1 MTFEQLIYFTEVYRQ
16 KSINAASIFLNISQ
30 QSLSTSIKALE
41 NEFNTVFFERSHK
54 GVQPTTEGERFYGV
68 AQNIIEQIQTYK
80 SSLATMENIFTCRI
94 GYFSALSADASLL
107 YSYLTEVFPDIFFD
121 FSPFYYESFLNDGI
135 KPDIIFST
143 LFESDLD
150 SQMKLPDNYVVSRL
164 FNEKIAIKFW
174 IAKNHPLLAQYKT
187 LNSTRLNAAKFV
199 ASRRLYLEKFDSKSI
214 LNSLTPKEK
223 IYYVQSDAFLTD
235 FLEKGFLA
243 SEICFHDKPMIYPFL
258 QENDNLT
265 LIPVSKFQPFY
276 FVIAYNPLYQKIYT
290 EVRNFLQMKY
300 N

>member
-1 MTFEQLIYFTEVYRQ
+1 MTFEQLIYFSEVYRH

-41 NEFNTVFFERSHK
+41 NEFNTIFFERSYK
-54 GVQPTTEGERFYGV
+54 GVYPTTEGERFFEV
-68 AQNIIEQIQTYK
+68 AQNIIEQIQNYK
-80 SSLATMENIFTCRI
+80 SSLSTIENIFTCRI

-107 YSYLTEVFPDIFFD
+107 YSHLTELFPEVFFD
-121 FSPFYYESFLNDGI
+121 FSPFYYESFLNDGM

-143 LFESDLD
+143 LFESDLG
-150 SQMKLPDNYVVSRL
+150 SQMKLPDNYIISRL
-164 FNEKIAIKFW
+164 FNEKISIQFW
-174 IAKNHPLLAQYKT
+174 ISKKHPSLAQYKT
-187 LNSTRLNAAKFV
+187 LNSTRLSTAKFV

-223 IYYVQSDAFLTD
+223 IYYVQSDSFLTD

-258 QENDNLT
+258 QENDQLA
-265 LIPVSKFQPFY
+265 LIPALKSPSLY
-276 FVIAYNPLYQKIYT
+276 FVIAYNPLYKKIYT
-290 EVRNFLQMKY
+290 EVKNFLQEKY
-300 N
+300 R